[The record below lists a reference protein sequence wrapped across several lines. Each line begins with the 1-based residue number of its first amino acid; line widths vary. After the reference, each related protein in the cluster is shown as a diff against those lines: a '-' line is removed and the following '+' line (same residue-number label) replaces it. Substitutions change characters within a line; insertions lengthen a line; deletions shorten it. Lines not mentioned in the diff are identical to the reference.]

1 MGRPDDYKVN
11 DDTEK
16 VDYAIHEHLE
26 SRKCMDGHQLPPL
39 ISTIVMSTK
48 QAIGLLSE
56 LLIYIYKALRLSV
69 SESVTLTI
77 LKISCVEIIM

>member
-1 MGRPDDYKVN
+1 MDCPKLWKLQMGKPDDYKVN

-16 VDYAIHEHLE
+16 VDYAIHEYLE

-48 QAIGLLSE
+48 QLTDLPSE
-56 LLIYIYKALRLSV
+56 LVI
-69 SESVTLTI
+69 
-77 LKISCVEIIM
+77 